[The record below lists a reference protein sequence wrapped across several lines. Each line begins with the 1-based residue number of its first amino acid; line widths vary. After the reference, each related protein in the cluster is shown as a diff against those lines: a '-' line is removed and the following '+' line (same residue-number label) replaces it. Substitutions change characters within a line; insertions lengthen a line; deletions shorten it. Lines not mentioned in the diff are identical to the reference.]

1 MSVTIYCIL
10 KGGPADGMKIPT
22 CDASC
27 TRRMVIYRM
36 GEYGEPSHELDRPAV
51 YLRDET
57 DQGTHKHVGLDGVER
72 ESPSLGYRYERSVTR
87 ELAARIE
94 KVRRAE
100 ADADMSDGA
109 SW

>member
-1 MSVTIYCIL
+1 ML
-10 KGGPADGMKIPT
+10 KGGPADGSQIP
-22 CDASC
+22 CVDLYC

-36 GEYGEPSHELDRPAV
+36 GEYGEKPIELERPAV
-51 YLRDET
+51 YLRDES
-57 DQGTHKHVGLDGVER
+57 DQGKHKHVGLDGIER

-94 KVRRAE
+94 KVRRAD